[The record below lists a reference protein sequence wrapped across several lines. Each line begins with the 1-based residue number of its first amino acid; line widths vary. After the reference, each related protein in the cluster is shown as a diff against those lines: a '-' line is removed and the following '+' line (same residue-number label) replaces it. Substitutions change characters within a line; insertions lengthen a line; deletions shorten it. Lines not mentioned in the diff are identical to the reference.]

1 MPVYQRETDMAKNV
15 RTSPTEAGRRIVI
28 MAGGTGGH
36 VFPAL
41 AVAQELIGRGWQV
54 SWLGT
59 HKGLESRVIPEQG
72 IEIDWLSVAGV
83 RGKGWL
89 SKITAVLLLLK
100 ACIQALN
107 ILRQRKPDVVLG
119 MGGFVAGPG
128 GLMAKLLGIP
138 LIIHEQN
145 RVPGTTNRLLACM
158 ANQVLEAFPDS
169 FNKKLNAK
177 FTGNPLRKQFE
188 IFPNPPFSKGGSG
201 VINIL
206 VVGGS
211 QGAKILNEV
220 VPEALAALSSNSA
233 GNTVQIRHQTGKAM
247 QQQVESRYQALGV
260 HAEINA
266 FIEDMVSAYQWADLV
281 ICRSG
286 AMTVSEVAAAGV
298 PAIFIPLPSAIDDH
312 QTANAR
318 YLTDA
323 GAGLLLMQKD
333 LNATTLLEQITKVIK
348 QLDEM
353 SKTAKKYA
361 RLDATEIVAGVCMA
375 EAGLP

>member
-1 MPVYQRETDMAKNV
+1 
-15 RTSPTEAGRRIVI
+15 

-41 AVAQELIGRGWQV
+41 AVAQTLIEKGWQV

-59 HKGLESRVIPEQG
+59 RKGLEGRVIPEQG

-83 RGKGWL
+83 RGKGGL
-89 SKITAVLLLLK
+89 SKITAVLLLIK
-100 ACIQALN
+100 ACIQALK
-107 ILRQRKPDVVLG
+107 ILHKRKPDVVLG

-145 RVPGTTNRLLACM
+145 RVPGTTNRLLARM
-158 ANQVLEAFPDS
+158 ARQVLEAFPDS
-169 FNKKLNAK
+169 FNKKLNAT
-177 FTGNPLRKQFE
+177 FTGNPLRKQFIGCAE
-188 IFPNPPFSKGGSG
+188 RKEAHQG
-201 VINIL
+201 INIL

-211 QGAKILNEV
+211 QGAQILNEV
-220 VPEALAALSSNSA
+220 VPDALAELDR
-233 GNTVQIRHQTGKAM
+233 VKVRHQTGAAM
-247 QQQVESRYQALGV
+247 QKQVESRYKELGV
-260 HAEINA
+260 KAEANA
-266 FIEDMVSAYQWADLV
+266 FIDDMVSAYQWADLV

-286 AMTVSEVAAAGV
+286 AMTVSEVAAAGI

-323 GAGLLLMQKD
+323 GAGLILLQKD
-333 LNATTLLEQITKVIK
+333 LNAASLVEHITTVVK
-348 QLDEM
+348 QLDVM
-353 SKTAKKYA
+353 SKTAKQYA
-361 RLDATEIVAGVCMA
+361 RLDATDVVAGVCML
-375 EAGLP
+375 EAGL